1 MVFYDFI
8 FVFQAIN
15 LEKSV
20 ILQNQLIDNDSTQK
34 RGCYSGK
41 TDWTKIND
49 SGKKK
54 ITWNERFL
62 LKDLSLIWNW
72 IETHLRPILDPFE
85 TH

>member
-34 RGCYSGK
+34 RGRYSGK

-54 ITWNERFL
+54 LRETKYFVKSIYTVFINSRF
-62 LKDLSLIWNW
+62 
-72 IETHLRPILDPFE
+72 
-85 TH
+85 